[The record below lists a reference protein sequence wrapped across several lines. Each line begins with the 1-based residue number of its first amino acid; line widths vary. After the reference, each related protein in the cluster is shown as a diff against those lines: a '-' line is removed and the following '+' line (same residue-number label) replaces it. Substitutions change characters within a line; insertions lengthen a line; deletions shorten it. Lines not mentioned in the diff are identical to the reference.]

1 MSKYGDIL
9 YKRRKILWQ
18 PIALLIKYWNAEK
31 ENTPYSLKD
40 VEKQNCHNQ
49 WNSLYYAESLWIRRK
64 INAEIILFPMA
75 ISFVFQ
81 VKRNV
86 QCLQIETHVL

>member
-1 MSKYGDIL
+1 MGVYL

-18 PIALLIKYWNAEK
+18 PIALLMKYWNAEK
-31 ENTPYSLKD
+31 ENTTYSLKD
-40 VEKQNCHNQ
+40 VEKQTCPNQ
-49 WNSLYYAESLWIRRK
+49 WNSLYYAESLWIRRGK
-64 INAEIILFPMA
+64 HAEINLFPMA
-75 ISFVFQ
+75 ISFVFR